1 MFALKGTFTMEK
13 YLPPVY
19 WFFPIP
25 RLIALRGASAQS
37 ALKIDYV
44 IHSWNP
50 VTALGQNVLDNNES

>member
-1 MFALKGTFTMEK
+1 MEK